1 MVYDW
6 DGRRAKR
13 LLIFSVVTAVSIGIS
28 LPLLVTLWTYVA

>member
-13 LLIFSVVTAVSIGIS
+13 LLIFRGALAVSIGIS
-28 LPLLVTLWTYVA
+28 LPLVVTLWTYLA